1 VKFTLSFAGT
11 LPMAYQWQ
19 VDKGTGFTN
28 LLGQTNLTLTITNL
42 KVSDSGSY
50 MLIATNIIGPGN
62 SSPSTLTVYPPL
74 TPLKTVNFQWHS
86 TEGGNN
92 VGNYAGSGIP
102 GFGSGTYWNQVIGPA
117 AWSPGTYASTGATYA
132 DDGTTGAGFAWTL
145 VTGGSWDWT
154 STPTIRLLDSSAS
167 AYGTQSFTFSLP
179 NGRYSIV
186 LFSCNGTESL
196 TANGGAV
203 FTINGATQ
211 TALPTQD
218 TSFVQGNNYV
228 VFTNVVVTGN
238 ALNGTWAP
246 AAGKSY
252 GSLNGA
258 QLQYLGTVNQTPTR
272 ITTQLSGNQMTLSW
286 PADHIGW
293 QLQAQTNAT
302 SVGLGTNWVNVAG
315 SATVNSV
322 TVSLNPANG
331 TVFYRMV
338 YQP

>member
-1 VKFTLSFAGT
+1 
-11 LPMAYQWQ
+11 
-19 VDKGTGFTN
+19 
-28 LLGQTNLTLTITNL
+28 
-42 KVSDSGSY
+42 
-50 MLIATNIIGPGN
+50 
-62 SSPSTLTVYPPL
+62 
-74 TPLKTVNFQWHS
+74 
-86 TEGGNN
+86 
-92 VGNYAGSGIP
+92 
-102 GFGSGTYWNQVIGPA
+102 
-117 AWSPGTYASTGATYA
+117 
-132 DDGTTGAGFAWTL
+132 
-145 VTGGSWDWT
+145 
-154 STPTIRLLDSSAS
+154 
-167 AYGTQSFTFSLP
+167 
-179 NGRYSIV
+179 
-186 LFSCNGTESL
+186 
-196 TANGGAV
+196 
-203 FTINGATQ
+203 
-211 TALPTQD
+211 
-218 TSFVQGNNYV
+218 